1 MARGGGQQVGLFMWK
16 LAARRQGGEGV
27 SRVTSYT
34 APTPPL
40 LSQSAYKSDIDND
53 VAIASN
59 PKFVQNPISLAR
71 ESFNPQK
78 FG

>member
-1 MARGGGQQVGLFMWK
+1 MWK
-16 LAARRQGGEGV
+16 LAANRQGGEGM
-27 SRVTSYT
+27 SRVTSHA

-53 VAIASN
+53 VAFASN

-71 ESFNPQK
+71 ESSNPQK